1 LPNHDAYTLQLE
13 FPFDIIQI
21 LALATLKLSI
31 LFFYRRIFIFGPSG
45 VFNVVN
51 WILIGT
57 VIAWATAFIIAILA
71 ACGGSIGANF
81 GTLGDLKSKC
91 VDTFEI
97 LIALAVTDVAVDLA
111 VLLTPIPMVSSRK
124 CYRKLTSQD

>member
-1 LPNHDAYTLQLE
+1 
-13 FPFDIIQI
+13 
-21 LALATLKLSI
+21 
-31 LFFYRRIFIFGPSG
+31 

-124 CYRKLTSQD
+124 SYRKLTSQD